1 MVVIKMSWEN
11 VLKFENNSIL
21 TIEGSRDIELDGG
34 GTGWKNV
41 DIQDPVI
48 DVELSFMVESNYIR
62 VDIESV
68 TLSGDE
74 MDKIEIELDNV
85 ELNKNNPDPSLYPK
99 SGYFSIG
106 LTPSASVSQKD
117 DGTYYVDLWF

>member
-1 MVVIKMSWEN
+1 MSWEK
-11 VLKFENNSIL
+11 VLKFENDLIL
-21 TIEGSRDIELDGG
+21 TIEDVDLDGG
-34 GTGWKNV
+34 GRGWKEV

-48 DVELSFMVESNYIR
+48 DVELSFIVESNYIR

-85 ELNKNNPDPSLYPK
+85 ELNKNNTPSLITE
-99 SGYFSIG
+99 SFYFSIG
-106 LTPSASVSQKD
+106 LNPSAMIFQKD
-117 DGTYYVDLWF
+117 DGTYFVELGL

>member
-1 MVVIKMSWEN
+1 MSWEN

-21 TIEGSRDIELDGG
+21 TIEDIELDGG

-62 VDIESV
+62 VNIESV

-85 ELNKNNPDPSLYPK
+85 ELNKNNPDPSLYPE

-117 DGTYYVDLWF
+117 DGTYYVDLWL